1 MDALRWLVDTVIEIY
16 IILMIALA
24 VMSWL
29 VAFDVVNRRNR
40 FVWSVGQF
48 LQRVT
53 EPVLRPLRRIVP
65 NIGGMDLTPVIF
77 VLLLLFVQKLLNQYV
92 W

>member
-1 MDALRWLVDTVIEIY
+1 MDALRWLIDTIIEIY

-24 VMSWL
+24 VTSWL

-40 FVWSVGQF
+40 FVWSVVQF

-65 NIGGMDLTPVIF
+65 NIGGMDITPVIF
-77 VLLLLFVQKLLNQYV
+77 VLLLLFAQKLLNQYV

>member
-1 MDALRWLVDTVIEIY
+1 MDALRWLIDTIIEIY
-16 IILMIALA
+16 IIFMIALA

-40 FVWSVGQF
+40 FVWSVVQF
-48 LQRVT
+48 LQRAT

-65 NIGGMDLTPVIF
+65 NIGGMDITPVIF
-77 VLLLLFVQKLLNQYV
+77 VLLLLFAQKLLYQYV